1 MFLEVVMMIE
11 RVRSMR
17 PVMVMM
23 IVRELKGVVHDRSH
37 QMLIRGQ
44 HKASPLERKIRH
56 IEINL

>member
-1 MFLEVVMMIE
+1 
-11 RVRSMR
+11 
-17 PVMVMM
+17 MVMM